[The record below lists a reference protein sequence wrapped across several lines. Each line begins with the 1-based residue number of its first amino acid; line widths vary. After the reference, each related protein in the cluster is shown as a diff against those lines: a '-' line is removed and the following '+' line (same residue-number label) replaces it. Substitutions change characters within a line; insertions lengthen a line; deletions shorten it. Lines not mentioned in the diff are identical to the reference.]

1 MSPHAR
7 ARRQPGWIC
16 ALLWLIV
23 LGTMAGIFAFSAQE
37 GDASWSSSGRVTRTI
52 IAVIQPDYPT
62 FSAHEQTRLYETV
75 QLIVR
80 KGAHFLEYAWL
91 GFWLFWLANAYALDY
106 AAAIA
111 WMAGTLYAAGDEL
124 HQLFVSSRAASW
136 RDIGLDAAGVLAGA
150 GVAWLA
156 ARLWRRRRL
165 RRRQG

>member
-1 MSPHAR
+1 MSPR
-7 ARRQPGWIC
+7 AKVRRQPGWIC

-23 LGTMAGIFAFSAQE
+23 LGTMAGIFALSAQE
-37 GDASWSSSGRVTRTI
+37 GDASWNSSGRVTRTI
-52 IAVIQPDYPT
+52 IAAIRPDYPT

-91 GFWLFWLANAYALDY
+91 GFWLFWLANAYAPDY

-111 WMAGTLYAAGDEL
+111 WAAGTLYAAGDEL

-156 ARLWRRRRL
+156 ARLWRHRRPG
-165 RRRQG
+165 RRQG